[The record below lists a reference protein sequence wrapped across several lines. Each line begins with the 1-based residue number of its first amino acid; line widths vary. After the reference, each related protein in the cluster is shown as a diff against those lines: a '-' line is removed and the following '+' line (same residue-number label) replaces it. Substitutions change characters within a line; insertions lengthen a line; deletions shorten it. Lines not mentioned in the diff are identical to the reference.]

1 MKLSRLDETTRLQID
16 FDWFV
21 QQGQEV
27 NVLLARYLPPEQQA
41 QLSADDNTLLD
52 FVDEQTG
59 EVYSV
64 PRAVQLV
71 REHCAHDPNF
81 IRAGLPIAEAV
92 FRLLLINANRPMSAA
107 EIAACIGRKPS
118 EVLAQISGR
127 VVYNGIKPV
136 SE

>member
-41 QLSADDNTLLD
+41 HLSADDNTLLD

-59 EVYSV
+59 EAVLCAARCSTCA
-64 PRAVQLV
+64 RAL
-71 REHCAHDPNF
+71 C
-81 IRAGLPIAEAV
+81 
-92 FRLLLINANRPMSAA
+92 S
-107 EIAACIGRKPS
+107 
-118 EVLAQISGR
+118 
-127 VVYNGIKPV
+127 
-136 SE
+136 